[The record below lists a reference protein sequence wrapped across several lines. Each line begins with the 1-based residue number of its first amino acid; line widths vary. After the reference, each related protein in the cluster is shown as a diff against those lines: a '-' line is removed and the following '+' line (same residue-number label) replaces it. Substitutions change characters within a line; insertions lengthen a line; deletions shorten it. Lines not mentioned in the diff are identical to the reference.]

1 MTDRESE
8 KIVKEM
14 KAYAKKIT
22 ASKEKAREFLV
33 NLGTHTPDGKLT
45 KAYR

>member
-1 MTDRESE
+1 MTAKESE

-14 KAYAKKIT
+14 KAYTKKVT
-22 ASKEKAREFLV
+22 ASKVKAREFLV
-33 NLGTHTPDGKLT
+33 SVGTHTPNGKLT